1 MTTRDVYVRHSF
13 KISAAFSLLL
23 CALSLLA
30 TANLGDGGGG
40 RNAAASCEAA
50 AAAAAASPAS
60 SSEAAVA
67 VPATHMFPGDIS
79 PAGLYAIYL
88 AITLLVRARA
98 F

>member
-60 SSEAAVA
+60 SEAAVA